1 MVSNPSLITKQML
14 TFYSA
19 DSDQGRELTRLWDR
33 VMIEV
38 SKGGG
43 GRGVGTAGGPGAPE
57 VDRAPQMPTVDDT
70 HSCASYE
77 GGALVITIFQLKT
90 DPEKKSPL
98 FRVIWLVKGRAG
110 METLAAWIQSP
121 CSSPLHVLP

>member
-43 GRGVGTAGGPGAPE
+43 GRRGGDGWRTRGP
-57 VDRAPQMPTVDDT
+57 R
-70 HSCASYE
+70 
-77 GGALVITIFQLKT
+77 
-90 DPEKKSPL
+90 
-98 FRVIWLVKGRAG
+98 GR
-110 METLAAWIQSP
+110 
-121 CSSPLHVLP
+121 